1 VTDENWWNDWK
12 GEMKILNEKPVPKP
26 HFSSDTWIALGLN
39 TDLYTCTIS
48 ITIKQSNT
56 PTASIMKRVTN

>member
-12 GEMKILNEKPVPKP
+12 GETEILKEKPVLKP
-26 HFSSDTWIALGLN
+26 HFSSHTWIALGLN

-48 ITIKQSNT
+48 ITTKQSNT
-56 PTASIMKRVTN
+56 PTASIMKTVTN